1 MKSIMFFCIPAH
13 GHHNPTFPVVKELV
27 SRGNI
32 VRFYSFNEFKEKV
45 EATGATF
52 ISCDAYLAE
61 IEKEVESGEKTMS
74 TTDMTIVDLQT
85 TVKMDHFLQKEVEEF
100 RPDVIVSDS
109 VCFWGKLTAR
119 KYKIPMVVSTT
130 TFAFNKQSA
139 SYMKSSF
146 AEIMDLIKGQK
157 RINAE
162 LKNLEQYGYHE
173 KSIMPLVKNDNYTDT
188 IVYATEKYQPFSTT
202 FSKHYAFVGPSV
214 SSAYLP
220 DKKNPRPLVYIS
232 LGTVVSNKPDFYKKC
247 VEALKNEAVDVIISC
262 GRVVDPESLNGLAE
276 NVKVYSKVNQL
287 EVLSKAN
294 VFLTHNG
301 MNSTSESLYMATPM
315 VLFPQTNEQRAVA
328 RRAKEMGAGFELK
341 GESVTEIHDAI
352 MEVLNNGQ
360 YADAAM
366 SCSDDFRSALGPKGA
381 ADFIE
386 TAPHLMPE
394 EDKKNIRREIIPG
407 VLQLVFWCAMVALM
421 FSFKALTGSDKW
433 WIVAIVANIIFPFYK
448 KMLNRLV

>member
-27 SRGNI
+27 NRGNT

-61 IEKEVESGEKTMS
+61 VTKKVESGEETMS
-74 TTDMTIVDLQT
+74 TTDMTIVDLQST
-85 TVKMDHFLQKEVEEF
+85 AKMDSFLQKEVEEF
-100 RPDVIVSDS
+100 KPDIIVSDS

-157 RINAE
+157 RVKAE
-162 LKNLEQYGYHE
+162 LKNLEQHGYHE
-173 KSIMPLVKNDNYTDT
+173 KSIMPLVQNDNYTDT
-188 IVYATEKYQPFSTT
+188 IVYATEKYQPFSNT

-214 SSAYLP
+214 SADYLL
-220 DKKNPRPLVYIS
+220 DKKNKRPRVYIS
-232 LGTVVSNKPDFYKKC
+232 LGTVISNKPDFYKKC
-247 VEALKNEAVDVIISC
+247 IEALKGEAVDVIISC
-262 GRVVDPESLNGLAE
+262 GRVVDPESINGLAE
-276 NVKVYSKVNQL
+276 NVKVYRNVNQL

-315 VLFPQTNEQRAVA
+315 VLFP
-328 RRAKEMGAGFELK
+328 
-341 GESVTEIHDAI
+341 
-352 MEVLNNGQ
+352 
-360 YADAAM
+360 
-366 SCSDDFRSALGPKGA
+366 SALGPKGA

-386 TAPHLMPE
+386 AAPHLMPE

-407 VLQLVFWCAMVALM
+407 VLQLVFWCVMIAFM
-421 FSFKALTGSDKW
+421 FSFKPLTGSDKW
-433 WIVAIVANIIFPFYK
+433 WIVAIVANVIFPFYK
-448 KMLNRLV
+448 KLVARLV